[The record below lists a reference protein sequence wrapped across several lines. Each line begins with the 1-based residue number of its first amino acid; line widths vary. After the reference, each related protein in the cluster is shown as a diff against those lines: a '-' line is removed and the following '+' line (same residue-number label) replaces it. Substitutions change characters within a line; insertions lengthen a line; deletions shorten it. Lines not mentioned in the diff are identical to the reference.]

1 MRICKDVIAKSNR
14 RIRKKYKC
22 TSFRAYMNHLL
33 AVRAYVGTGVAA
45 GQLVDDS
52 WQLFSLP
59 LVSQH
64 LPLPSKPGVHYSAP
78 TCSDCPKAS
87 GLVLPQAAACDPRGR
102 GHGDAVNALRHC
114 RARALQ
120 AGCRLGRRPHRE
132 LGVGT

>member
-14 RIRKKYKC
+14 RIWKKYKC

-33 AVRAYVGTGVAA
+33 TVRAYVGTRVAA

-59 LVSQH
+59 LDFQH
-64 LPLPSKPGVHYSAP
+64 LLVPSRPGVCYSP
-78 TCSDCPKAS
+78 PNCSDCPEAS
-87 GLVLPQAAACDPRGR
+87 GLLLSQMTTCDLRGR
-102 GHGDAVNALRHC
+102 GHGKAVSALQPC

-120 AGCRLGRRPHRE
+120 AGRRPGRRHRRE
-132 LGVGT
+132 HGMGT